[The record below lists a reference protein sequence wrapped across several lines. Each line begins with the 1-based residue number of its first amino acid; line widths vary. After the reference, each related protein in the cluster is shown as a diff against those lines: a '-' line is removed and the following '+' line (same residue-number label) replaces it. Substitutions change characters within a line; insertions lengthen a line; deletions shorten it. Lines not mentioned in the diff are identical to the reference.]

1 MIING
6 ISGMLE
12 TLAEL
17 MIAIFFFVKLCGG
30 EKVRGI
36 RGRVLAVV
44 LSFLYLIAGC
54 YIHGTALQSLNGT
67 IFILLPLL
75 AAALTALVR
84 TEVLCAAAWSIFMS
98 GSALIVR
105 VPVVLICA
113 AKYRLDYMECVV
125 SRHVW
130 PNLCVLLIYFTIFL
144 ICVIYRKNIVRFLR
158 NMPFRNIIFI
168 MIGFI
173 EIAIVCYV
181 INTGLK
187 PEKDKNDGL
196 TGSAFMLFLFFVGI
210 CVGFVILLE
219 YQEIVRTNHL
229 LHSNEM
235 KMKFNYNML
244 SDEIA
249 KDYKAVHDRRHDM
262 EYIYECMKE
271 QDYEKGLR
279 YIEKINALDEKI
291 YKNST
296 WTGYGTVDYLINKA
310 VRRCRENEVRVLSDI
325 EFTVIPIAEYDF
337 FTVLA
342 NLLDNAIEAALKCEG
357 EKRYIAFN
365 LKSFYNNFSIYISNG
380 YQDEPRRDGDRF
392 ISDNAGDKRHGWG
405 VECVRDVVRKYD
417 GIMDIEYHDGKFI
430 VDIIFIG

>member
-1 MIING
+1 M
-6 ISGMLE
+6 
-12 TLAEL
+12 
-17 MIAIFFFVKLCGG
+17 
-30 EKVRGI
+30 
-36 RGRVLAVV
+36 
-44 LSFLYLIAGC
+44 
-54 YIHGTALQSLNGT
+54 
-67 IFILLPLL
+67 
-75 AAALTALVR
+75 
-84 TEVLCAAAWSIFMS
+84 
-98 GSALIVR
+98 
-105 VPVVLICA
+105 
-113 AKYRLDYMECVV
+113 
-125 SRHVW
+125 
-130 PNLCVLLIYFTIFL
+130 
-144 ICVIYRKNIVRFLR
+144 R